1 MSNNGYISYFD
12 WLGDWQDDR
21 FGEHEGDGNDV
32 ESAGEFAGMSALE
45 FVKDALGEE
54 PYGKQQDIL
63 RAVDSEARRVSVV
76 GCNGSGKDWTAARV
90 VLWWVHRYSPAKAVV
105 TGPTLRQVEDIV
117 WNEVQFAYGKAA
129 EKFPGKMLKNRY
141 DIDEQTFAVGFTSNS
156 PHKILGYH
164 SPHLLAVVTEAH
176 AVPPIISTR

>member
-1 MSNNGYISYFD
+1 M
-12 WLGDWQDDR
+12 
-21 FGEHEGDGNDV
+21 

-117 WNEVQFAYGKAA
+117 WNEVQFRIREGCREVSGQDAQ
-129 EKFPGKMLKNRY
+129 ESLRY
-141 DIDEQTFAVGFTSNS
+141 
-156 PHKILGYH
+156 
-164 SPHLLAVVTEAH
+164 
-176 AVPPIISTR
+176 R